1 MILWI
6 LQYGLPEPKDV
17 DSEVDIETRR
27 YDNAL
32 QLEIFQTLNDK
43 FPNNNEQQA
52 VMDRVQD
59 ALATDGSTL
68 FIFVQGLAGTGKSN
82 LGRKILAFGR
92 ANGYLSFALA
102 STALVATLYENG
114 WTAHSFFKVEV
125 RDDLDEDDA
134 ENRPAVRCR
143 IPRERQA
150 LLDETRL
157 IFWD

>member
-1 MILWI
+1 MEKQRYCNDG
-6 LQYGLPEPKDV
+6 QYELYQ
-17 DSEVDIETRR
+17 S
-27 YDNAL
+27 
-32 QLEIFQTLNDK
+32 LNEK
-43 FPNNNEQQA
+43 FPNNAEQEA
-52 VMDRVQD
+52 VMNMVQD
-59 ALATDGSTL
+59 ALLIRNSTK